1 MSTKRIVLT
10 VLAVF
15 VVLLGVAVYFNFD
28 PANPSL
34 SKFFPKC
41 PFYTITGL
49 KCPGCGSQRAIHAL
63 LNVDLARAAHYN
75 ALFLVAVPLIALYWI
90 ADLVKK
96 RHPALDNVLS
106 HPITII
112 ILLVAVVA
120 WTVLRNI
127 FNW

>member
-1 MSTKRIVLT
+1 MSTKRIILT

-112 ILLVAVVA
+112 ILLIAVVA
-120 WTVLRNI
+120 WTILRNI

>member
-1 MSTKRIVLT
+1 MSTKRIILT

-15 VVLLGVAVYFNFD
+15 VVLLGVAVSFNFD

-112 ILLVAVVA
+112 ILLIAVVA
-120 WTVLRNI
+120 WTILRNI

>member
-1 MSTKRIVLT
+1 MSTKRIILT

-41 PFYTITGL
+41 PFYSITGF

-75 ALFLVAVPLIALYWI
+75 AFFLVAVPLIALYWI

-112 ILLVAVVA
+112 ILLIAVVA
-120 WTVLRNI
+120 WTILRNI